1 MTLADRIKAARKRKN
16 YTQKE
21 LADLLKVSSTTV
33 AGWELGR
40 NEPSI
45 DTLKKLARVLDTS
58 FNYLTGTTD
67 NSGTN
72 VNGNKPHE
80 VDLEDKDVLFTYRGK
95 PLSDEDRAIIER
107 LMNGKA
113 DE

>member
-1 MTLADRIKAARKRKN
+1 MTLADRIKAARKHKN

-21 LADLLKVSSTTV
+21 LADMLKISSTTV
-33 AGWELGR
+33 SGWELGR

-58 FNYLTGTTD
+58 FNYLTGTTG
-67 NSGTN
+67 NSDAK
-72 VNGNKPHE
+72 GNTKPHE
-80 VDLEDKDVLFTYRGK
+80 VDIEDKDVLFTYRGK